1 MTSESNGVA
10 ALSAVAYL
18 KICISAYVVTYPPT
32 QAQTTLRRPLMLLTS
47 KRDFAGGAS
56 PAILNWVNEGKR
68 ERRAI
73 CEFKREGKCM
83 ENRRRCKP
91 AAA

>member
-1 MTSESNGVA
+1 
-10 ALSAVAYL
+10 
-18 KICISAYVVTYPPT
+18 
-32 QAQTTLRRPLMLLTS
+32 MLLTS

>member
-1 MTSESNGVA
+1 MKNGESNGVA

-68 ERRAI
+68 EGGG
-73 CEFKREGKCM
+73 EES
-83 ENRRRCKP
+83 NL
-91 AAA
+91 